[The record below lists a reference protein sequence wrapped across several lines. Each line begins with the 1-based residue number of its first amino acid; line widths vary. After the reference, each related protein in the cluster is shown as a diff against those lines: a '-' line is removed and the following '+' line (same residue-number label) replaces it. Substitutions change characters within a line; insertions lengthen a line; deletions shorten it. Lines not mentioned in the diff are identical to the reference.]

1 MASSD
6 LELILTTASMER
18 TDEQQAEYID
28 KLEGLIQKYNLAAQ
42 KGEELVSDAVYDVCI
57 DILRE
62 VNPDSPLLTHV
73 WSADDTSV
81 PLDENLDKYLMSY
94 PMLSIQTIKS
104 LADKPVRDFKER
116 LPYNT
121 TEAFVAIKENGH
133 GWRVVWLNGHL
144 VKATS
149 RGRSTNG
156 RDLTAQAK
164 LILGDFAPDFESAGL
179 VEMRG
184 EILLPFSNLEEART
198 YNPNIKSAFSGVSS
212 MLRDSATVE
221 ETRLLEGVFYDIY
234 SESFDTE
241 FETLEGKYQF
251 IEDCGFKV
259 PIFFTW
265 DISPDTLETDIENIV
280 HRMDVLTSDYDY
292 FTDGV
297 IVAINDLKMFQ
308 EFGEEDKYRFG
319 NLAIKMGRWKQDSYS
334 GIVQTIKWEDGK
346 TKKTPVAVIEG
357 VLTASGSTVTN
368 VPLYAPAYILMLE
381 AYPGRVIHFRYG
393 GESGVIPVTA
403 DGRLVTDK
411 SFN

>member
-1 MASSD
+1 MASND

-18 TDEQQAEYID
+18 TDEQQAEYVD
-28 KLEGLIQKYNLAAQ
+28 KLEGLVQSYNEAAQ
-42 KGEELVSDAVYDVCI
+42 RGEELVTDAVYDVCV
-57 DILRE
+57 DLLRE
-62 VNPDSPLLTHV
+62 FKPDSPLLSYV
-73 WSADDTSV
+73 WSADDETV
-81 PLDENLDKYLMSY
+81 PLDENLDRYLMSY
-94 PMLSIQTIKS
+94 PMLSIQTVKS
-104 LADKPVRDFKER
+104 LNDKPVRDFKER
-116 LPYNT
+116 LPSGNT
-121 TEAFVAIKENGH
+121 ELFVAIKENGH

-184 EILLPFSNLEEART
+184 EILLPFSNLDEART

-212 MLRDSATVE
+212 MLRDSATPE
-221 ETRLLEGVFYDIY
+221 ETRLLQAVFYDIY
-234 SESFDTE
+234 SESLDGQ
-241 FETLEGKYQF
+241 FETLEGKYQY
-251 IEDCGFKV
+251 IEDCGFTV
-259 PIFFTW
+259 PTNFTY
-265 DISPDTLETDIENIV
+265 DAYADGLEDAIDNIV
-280 HRMDVLTSDYDY
+280 HRMDVLTTNYDY

-334 GIVQTIKWEDGK
+334 GIVKEIKWEDGK

-381 AYPGRVIHFRYG
+381 AYPGNLIHFRYG
-393 GESGVIPVTA
+393 GESGVIPVTP

-411 SFN
+411 SLN